1 MLNKVFLGCVEREIS
16 KVKLVVDAH
25 GKAYQVKYNVYMKI
39 EGKET
44 FLAPKLN
51 NHWKHDGK
59 RKALIV
65 VIGICKL
72 SW

>member
-1 MLNKVFLGCVEREIS
+1 VWSEKFPWA
-16 KVKLVVDAH
+16 KLVVDAH
-25 GKAYQVKYNVYMKI
+25 GKAYQVKCNMYTKI
-39 EGKET
+39 EGKEK

-51 NHWKHDGK
+51 NHWKHNGK

-65 VIGICKL
+65 VIGIRKL